1 MLEREYPAGASR
13 GDSSVAQ
20 VSVRCLGDF
29 EVTIGGERLA
39 RFGSGKARALLQYLL
54 NHPNRSVSREVLIEM
69 LWPDA
74 DAGAAGSSL
83 RVAVHALRR
92 MLSDA
97 RADDVG
103 LSIDVSSTGYQL
115 TAYDLWLD
123 VDEFTRCCGRGR
135 ELKSNNEQP
144 DSIAEYARAA
154 MLYRGDFLAGAN
166 EAWVQVRR
174 EGLKD
179 QYVFVLEVLAGA
191 ALDRGDY
198 EGCILHS
205 LQLLEQDRWRE
216 STYRMLM
223 DCHARLGQRGRV
235 RSWYEL
241 CAQTL
246 RNELDIAPDE
256 QTEALYQRA
265 MGAA

>member
-1 MLEREYPAGASR
+1 MPQGEQLAGASR
-13 GDSSVAQ
+13 ADSPIGQ

-54 NHPNRSVSREVLIEM
+54 NHPNQTVSRGVLIGA
-69 LWPDA
+69 LWPDP

-92 MLSDA
+92 MLHDVP
-97 RADDVG
+97 ADEVG
-103 LSIDVSSTGYQL
+103 LSIEGNSTGYQL
-115 TAYDLWLD
+115 SVNDLWLD
-123 VDEFTRCCGRGR
+123 VDEFTRCCARGR
-135 ELKSNNEQP
+135 ELKANNQHA

-154 MLYRGDFLAGAN
+154 TLYRGDYLDGAN

-179 QYVFVLEVLAGA
+179 QYVFVLELLAET

-246 RNELDIAPDE
+246 RSELDIAPDE

-265 MGAA
+265 MGAV

>member
-1 MLEREYPAGASR
+1 MPPGEELSGASR
-13 GDSSVAQ
+13 VDASTAQ
-20 VSVRCLGDF
+20 VSVRCFGDF

-39 RFGSGKARALLQYLL
+39 RVNSGKGRALLQYLL
-54 NHPNRSVSREVLIEM
+54 NHSNRTVSRDVLVEM
-69 LWPDA
+69 LWPDS

-83 RVAVHALRR
+83 RVAVHASRR
-92 MLSDA
+92 MLQDMP
-97 RADDVG
+97 ADEVT
-103 LSIDVSSTGYQL
+103 LSIDASSTGYKL
-115 TAYDLWLD
+115 SVDDLWLD
-123 VDEFTRCCGRGR
+123 VDEFTRCCVRAR
-135 ELKSNNEQP
+135 ELKANDQHS
-144 DSIAEYARAA
+144 DSIAAYAQAA
-154 MLYRGDFLAGAN
+154 MLYRGDFLEGAN

-179 QYVFVLEVLAGA
+179 QYVFVLEVLAEA

-198 EGCILHS
+198 ESCILHS

-216 STYRMLM
+216 STYRLLM

-246 RNELDIAPDE
+246 RNELDVAPDE